1 MPSSPNTMVLQYF
14 GEDNTQTQNSEPY
27 IIVVV

>member
-14 GEDNTQTQNSEPY
+14 WGDNTQTQKSEPY